1 MRYPLKKAFVFA
13 AMAAL
18 GLAVAMPPCVAQTY
32 PSKSVRIIAGFPP
45 GGAADLLARVM
56 ADKLSAAMGQPFVVE
71 NRPGAGGTIGAV
83 VAALSREIAKAVAA
97 DDAKGR
103 MDAMGA
109 EPAYLPPEEFA
120 KLIRAETEKWA
131 KIVKATGA
139 QAD

>member
-1 MRYPLKKAFVFA
+1 
-13 AMAAL
+13 MAAL

-45 GGAADLLARVM
+45 GGAAD
-56 ADKLSAAMGQPFVVE
+56 
-71 NRPGAGGTIGAV
+71 
-83 VAALSREIAKAVAA
+83 A
-97 DDAKGR
+97 DDTKAR

-109 EPAYLPPEEFA
+109 EPAYLLPEEFA